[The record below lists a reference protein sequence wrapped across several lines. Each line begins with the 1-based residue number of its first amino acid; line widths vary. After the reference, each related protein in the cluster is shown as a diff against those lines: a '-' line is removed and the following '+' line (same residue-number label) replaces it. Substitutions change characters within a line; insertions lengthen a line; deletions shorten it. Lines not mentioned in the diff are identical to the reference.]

1 MSSEPATHAGP
12 AHPKAKPHQ
21 AQPPHSSKLGSSDPA
36 RHSKRRKKTAK
47 KPAFVR
53 SHKSWLIWGLV
64 LIVGLLVGGYFLFRG
79 PSKPKDPPAVVPI
92 PVSAAPVRTGQI
104 DILLNALGTVT
115 PVFTVAVTSRVTGE
129 ITRVLYQEGQ
139 RVKKNDLLLVID
151 PQPYAAAVTQA
162 EGQLVRDQALLENA
176 RLDLVRYQ
184 DAVKTHAVPEQELAT
199 QAALVVEDQGTVQLD
214 EGNLAAARVNLDYT
228 QIRSPMDGQVGLRLV
243 DPGNIVAAAGTT
255 TLVAITQLQPI
266 TVIFTVAED
275 NLVQLAPEM
284 ASGSPLRVDALDRT
298 QQTTLAQGILNTLD
312 NQINPATG
320 TVRARATFANAKN
333 ELFPNQFVNARLYV
347 KTLTQI
353 LLVPTAAIQR
363 NDAAAFVYVIQ
374 ADGTV
379 KSQPVKLTAS
389 EGDDTALTGVQA
401 GDSLVTEGF
410 EKLQDGSKVTVRPPD
425 AKAPQTDGP

>member
-1 MSSEPATHAGP
+1 V
-12 AHPKAKPHQ
+12 
-21 AQPPHSSKLGSSDPA
+21 
-36 RHSKRRKKTAK
+36 AK
-47 KPAFVR
+47 KPAFLSSR
-53 SHKSWLIWGLV
+53 KFWLVWSPVLV
-64 LIVGLLVGGYFLFRG
+64 VVLLIGGYFLFRG
-79 PSKPKDPPAVVPI
+79 PTKPKEPPALAPI

-115 PVFTVAVTSRVTGE
+115 PVFTVTVTSRVTGE
-129 ITRVLYQEGQ
+129 ITQVLYQEGQ
-139 RVKKNDLLLVID
+139 MVKKNDLLLVID
-151 PQPYAAAVTQA
+151 PKPYAAAVTQA

-214 EGNLAAARVNLDYT
+214 EGNLAAARINLTYT

-275 NLVQLAPEM
+275 NLGQLTPEM
-284 ASGSPLRVDALDRT
+284 SSGSPLRVDALDRT

-333 ELFPNQFVNARLYV
+333 ELFPNQFVNAKLYV

-401 GDSLVTEGF
+401 GDSLVTDGF

>member
-1 MSSEPATHAGP
+1 MSSEPAIHSGH
-12 AHPKAKPHQ
+12 AHPKAKSHQ
-21 AQPPHSSKLGSSDPA
+21 TQPSHSSKAGPSA
-36 RHSKRRKKTAK
+36 ATRHSKRRKKTAK
-47 KPAFVR
+47 KPAFFR
-53 SHKSWLIWGLV
+53 SHNFWLVGGLV
-64 LIVGLLVGGYFLFRG
+64 LVAALLVGGYFLFLG
-79 PSKPKDPPAVVPI
+79 PTKPKEPPAVPPI

-115 PVFTVAVTSRVTGE
+115 PVFTVTVTSRVTGA
-129 ITRVLYQEGQ
+129 ITKVLYREGQ
-139 RVKKNDLLLVID
+139 MVKKNDLLLVID
-151 PQPYAAAVTQA
+151 PKPYAAAVTQA

-184 DAVKTHAVPEQELAT
+184 DAVKAHAVPEQERAT

-298 QQTTLAQGILNTLD
+298 QQTTLAQGVLNTLD
-312 NQINPATG
+312 NQINTATG
-320 TVRARATFANAKN
+320 TVRARATFPNAKN

-363 NDAAAFVYVIQ
+363 NDDAAFVYVIQ
-374 ADGTV
+374 DDGTV

-389 EGDDTALTGVQA
+389 EGDDTAVTGVHA
-401 GDSLVTEGF
+401 GDSLVTDGF
-410 EKLQDGSKVTVRPPD
+410 EKLQDGSKVVVRPPD
-425 AKAPQTDGP
+425 AKAPKTDGP